1 MRWVFTG
8 FKRVGRSVGVLGGN
22 AFAVTDNPVLL
33 DNPALL
39 DKMVQLVV
47 QQDPS
52 VEPKVAALLL
62 RACLETLTDK
72 PDADAGE
79 VARRCLARFRAAD
92 ASWVAHAARAAVT
105 VVRAEQRQPAR

>member
-1 MRWVFTG
+1 MALD
-8 FKRVGRSVGVLGGN
+8 SGN
-22 AFAVTDNPVLL
+22 APDVTDNPVLL
-33 DNPALL
+33 DR
-39 DKMVQLVV
+39 MVQLVI

-52 VEPKVAALLL
+52 VEPKAAALLS
-62 RACLETLTDK
+62 RACLETLTDN

-105 VVRAEQRQPAR
+105 VVRAEERHPAR

>member
-1 MRWVFTG
+1 MT
-8 FKRVGRSVGVLGGN
+8 N
-22 AFAVTDNPVLL
+22 TPV
-33 DNPALL
+33 LL
-39 DKMVQLVV
+39 DKMVQLVI

-62 RACLETLTDK
+62 RVCLEILTDN

-79 VARRCLARFRAAD
+79 VARGCLARFRAAD

-105 VVRAEQRQPAR
+105 VARAEPRQPAP

>member
-1 MRWVFTG
+1 M
-8 FKRVGRSVGVLGGN
+8 
-22 AFAVTDNPVLL
+22 TDNTV
-33 DNPALL
+33 LL
-39 DKMVQLVV
+39 DKMVQLVI

-52 VEPKVAALLL
+52 VEPKVATLLL
-62 RACLETLTDK
+62 RACLEVLDDD